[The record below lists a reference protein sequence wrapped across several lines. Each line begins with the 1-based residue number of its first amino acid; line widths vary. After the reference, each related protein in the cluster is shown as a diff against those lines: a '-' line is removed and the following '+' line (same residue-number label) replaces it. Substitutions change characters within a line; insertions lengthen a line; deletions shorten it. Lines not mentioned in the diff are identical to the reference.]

1 MRSFLVLF
9 PLVTLWEME
18 ISLPSWKK
26 PKYIL
31 YISVEHGNNLGDM
44 ASQGGELERSRSKVV
59 DEEESRSR
67 NVVSEGS
74 HEQRLPAFRRF

>member
-1 MRSFLVLF
+1 MIIQCIRKWGH
-9 PLVTLWEME
+9 TCKK
-18 ISLPSWKK
+18 ISDQFVRK
-26 PKYIL
+26 
-31 YISVEHGNNLGDM
+31 VGHGNNLGDM
-44 ASQGGELERSRSKVV
+44 ACQGGELERSRSKVV